1 MPVSTYLKQQELP
14 RFVFITLS
22 SHTISAACSV
32 LELAASDIS
41 IAQLSIT
48 KKGKLFDRGGD
59 RTHNLRIRS
68 PMPYPLGHTVK
79 LGANALD

>member
-1 MPVSTYLKQQELP
+1 MPVSTYLLKQQELP

-22 SHTISAACSV
+22 SHHTLSAACSV

-48 KKGKLFDRGGD
+48 KKGKLLDRGGD

-79 LGANALD
+79 L